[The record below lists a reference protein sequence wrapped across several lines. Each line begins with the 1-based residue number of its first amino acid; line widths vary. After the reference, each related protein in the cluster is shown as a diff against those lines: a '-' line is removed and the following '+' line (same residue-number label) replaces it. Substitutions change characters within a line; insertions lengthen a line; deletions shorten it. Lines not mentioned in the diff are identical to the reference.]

1 MVLYRFRDKMITDK
15 KAVWTHCGNS
25 TAEAKENGC
34 LFDVMIHSWVPE
46 ACYYEA
52 LSEEYIQANN
62 FRFFSD
68 PEAKREVSMEFVRR
82 GEFEELYTGLDH
94 HVLHCAY
101 IWRILVLSTTSGRQ
115 LDSLSS
121 SEDHTGHCTAT
132 LLQGLPWT
140 KPFFGNESVMSPDFL
155 SCGYY

>member
-1 MVLYRFRDKMITDK
+1 MITDK

-34 LFDVMIHSWVPE
+34 RFDVMMHSWVPE

-82 GEFEELYTGLDH
+82 GEFEELYTGLRRSRH
-94 HVLHCAY
+94 KVAG
-101 IWRILVLSTTSGRQ
+101 I
-115 LDSLSS
+115 
-121 SEDHTGHCTAT
+121 
-132 LLQGLPWT
+132 
-140 KPFFGNESVMSPDFL
+140 
-155 SCGYY
+155 